1 MSLDDIALDP
11 LPTVPR
17 LHRVLPPMH
26 HDLAVQTLTD
36 FQRWRRGAE
45 IPIASPSEIGEALD
59 FILEEVQQIRGGKW
73 YGEQACVSADTINPL
88 VGRTDNPEQDHA

>member
-1 MSLDDIALDP
+1 MTTNAITTQP
-11 LPTVPR
+11 LPTPPR
-17 LHRVLPPMH
+17 LHRVLPAMN

-45 IPIASPSEIGEALD
+45 IPIAAPSEIGEALD

-73 YGEQACVSADTINPL
+73 YGEQPSPSDAHVVGRTTINPE
-88 VGRTDNPEQDHA
+88 N